1 MFISKFNK
9 LIRNKYVWSGFAFIV
24 ILSFVAW
31 QTKTGRFA
39 DEEAKN
45 ADGNLDGKPVPA
57 AEMRSAYFNSYLY
70 MSLMVGR
77 PLKVTSRVEE
87 ALKHM
92 AWRRLIALRG
102 AQEAD
107 IVSSPEEVVTA
118 IQQQP
123 FFQDKGQFSRQRY
136 TAFVQQFLPNLRATE
151 NQFEDHIR
159 QEIIMSKARLML
171 AQATWVAPLEIEEV
185 YHQLYD
191 TFVVSYVKLT
201 RDELAKTVTVSD
213 AETRAYFEAHTND
226 FMIPAKMRVK
236 YVTFPFARF
245 LDEGA
250 VEDAALR
257 SYYDE
262 HIEEF
267 TTRGTGDLMSARS
280 FEEVE
285 DTLRDQLAR
294 EAADAASGD
303 QAADFEV
310 ALAPDRKGEA
320 RSFETVVRAAGLT
333 ATTSAVFT
341 LNGPVPGLQVG
352 PDFNKSAFALRPT
365 PDDYFS
371 HPVRGSNA
379 CYVLAFDE
387 KVDARV
393 PAYDEVR
400 AEARRAALEQAGSN
414 MLAQT
419 AETIHQTVA
428 DALQR
433 GKTFAQAMRPYRL
446 EVFTTEPFAVRTGLD
461 MEDEDTFYALTKK
474 ILFLNAGEL
483 TDVTPVEGGAVIG
496 HVDSRIIADRTLL
509 ASIKNELGQ
518 YIRKRRE
525 DLAFREWQEYLLAA
539 HKFED
544 SVAKKKAV
552 AEESEDAEQATD
564 DSPGQPSSTG
574 ALRPGESAPAEPG
587 GQKTTEKEKDNY
599 IVD

>member
-1 MFISKFNK
+1 MMFISKFNK
-9 LIRNKYVWSGFAFIV
+9 LIRNKYIWSGFAFIV

-31 QTKTGRFA
+31 QTNTGGIS
-39 DEEAKN
+39 EEETKN
-45 ADGNLDGKPVPA
+45 AAGKLDGKPVPA

-77 PLKVTSRVEE
+77 PLKVTPRVEE

-102 AQEAD
+102 AQEARLS
-107 IVSSPEEVVTA
+107 SSPEEVVAA

-123 FFQDKGQFSRQRY
+123 FFQEKGQFSRARY
-136 TAFVQQFLPNLRATE
+136 VAFVQQFLANLRATE

-171 AQATWVAPLEIEEV
+171 AQATWVAPLEVEEV

-191 TFVVSYVKLT
+191 TFVVSYVLLT
-201 RDELAKTVTVSD
+201 RDDLEHTVKVTD
-213 AETRAYFEAHTND
+213 TETRAYFEAHTND
-226 FMIPAKMRVK
+226 FTIPAKMRVK
-236 YVTFPFARF
+236 YVSFPFARF

-250 VEDAALR
+250 LDEADLR

-267 TTRGTGDLMSARS
+267 TTRGTGDLLSARS

-294 EAADAASGD
+294 EAADVVAGD

-310 ALAPDRKGEA
+310 TLAPDRKGQA
-320 RSFETVVRAAGLT
+320 PSFETVARTVGL
-333 ATTSAVFT
+333 AVTTSAVFT
-341 LNGPVPGLQVG
+341 LNGSVPGLQVG
-352 PDFNKSAFALRPT
+352 LDFNKAAFTLRPT

-379 CYVLAFDE
+379 YYVLAFDE
-387 KVDARV
+387 KIDARV

-400 AEARRAALEQAGSN
+400 AEARQAALELAGSN
-414 MLAQT
+414 KLAQT
-419 AETIHQTVA
+419 AESIHQTVA

-433 GKTFAQAMRPYRL
+433 GKTFAQAIRPYRL
-446 EVFTTEPFAVRTGLD
+446 EVVTTDPFAVRTGLD
-461 MEDEDTFYALTKK
+461 VEDKDTFFELTKK

-483 TDVTPVEGGAVIG
+483 TDVIPVEGGVMIG
-496 HVDSRIIADRTLL
+496 RVDSRIMADRTLL
-509 ASIKNELGQ
+509 ASIKNDLSQ

-525 DLAFREWQEYLLAA
+525 DLAFREWQEYLLTA

-544 SVAKKKAV
+544 AAYKKTAV
-552 AEESEDAEQATD
+552 KDDSEESDEKDTD
-564 DSPGQPSSTG
+564 S
-574 ALRPGESAPAEPG
+574 ESA
-587 GQKTTEKEKDNY
+587 DNY

>member
-1 MFISKFNK
+1 MMFISKFNK

-31 QTKTGRFA
+31 QTNTGGIS
-39 DEEAKN
+39 EEETKAAAGK
-45 ADGNLDGKPVPA
+45 LDGKPVPA
-57 AEMRSAYFNSYLY
+57 AEERSAYFNSYLY
-70 MSLMVGR
+70 MSLMMGR
-77 PLKVTSRVEE
+77 PLKVTPRVDE

-102 AQEAD
+102 AQEARL
-107 IVSSPEEVVTA
+107 SAGPEEVVAA

-123 FFQDKGQFSRQRY
+123 FFQEKGQFSRARY
-136 TAFVQQFLPNLRATE
+136 VAFVQQFLASMRATE

-191 TFVVSYVKLT
+191 TFVISYVKLT
-201 RDELAKTVTVSD
+201 RDELEKTVKVTD

-226 FMIPAKMRVK
+226 FTITEKMRVK

-250 VEDAALR
+250 LDDAALR

-267 TTRGTGDLMSARS
+267 TTRGTGDLLSARS

-285 DTLRDQLAR
+285 DTLRDQLAL
-294 EAADAASGD
+294 EAAGVAAGD

-310 ALAPDRKGEA
+310 ALAPDRKGQA
-320 RSFETVVRAAGLT
+320 PSFETVASNASLAV
-333 ATTSAVFT
+333 TTSAFFA
-341 LNGPVPGLQVG
+341 LNNPVPGLQVG
-352 PDFNKSAFALRPT
+352 LDFNKAAFALRPT

-379 CYVLAFDE
+379 FYVLAFNE
-387 KVDARV
+387 KLDARV

-400 AEARRAALEQAGSN
+400 AEVRRAALEQASSN
-414 MLAQT
+414 KLAQT
-419 AETIHQTVA
+419 AGTIHQAVA

-433 GKTFAQAMRPYRL
+433 GKTFAQAIRPYRL
-446 EVFTTEPFAVRTGLD
+446 EVVTTEPFAVRTGLD
-461 MEDEDTFYALTKK
+461 MEDKDTFYELTKK

-483 TDVTPVEGGAVIG
+483 TDVIPVEGGAVIG

-509 ASIKNELGQ
+509 ESIKNELGR

-525 DLAFREWQEYLLAA
+525 DLAFREWQEYLLIA

-544 SVAKKKAV
+544 TASPKKAV
-552 AEESEDAEQATD
+552 AEESEEAEQ
-564 DSPGQPSSTG
+564 
-574 ALRPGESAPAEPG
+574 
-587 GQKTTEKEKDNY
+587 TTEEEKANY